1 MGFGGYAHRA
11 FPISKGSILNQLKIK
26 TQSNNIT
33 LPDYIEFMIVN
44 SILYMEMI
52 EAERENGKVLNSVC
66 DDNMQ
71 ADNATFEGWAIC
83 LKAWLPEMIEKVCL
97 KWTPPVS
104 DNSLHYNRFLYR
116 VVRFSETYDWFT
128 IADSLQD
135 IIGRFKNNLSSLT
148 NNFGNKEPSEPNS
161 RGEKYL
167 EYMIVHK
174 HEYAT
179 EFKKK
184 FGLEYFNHQLPVGV
198 KRNGKSFFTG
208 RASAIDLWGRKGD
221 TISIFELK
229 YKNKMVGIISELF
242 LYTCII
248 RDMII
253 GTITPPDSAKCK
265 RKCERELYAKISNIS
280 EIKAYMLSEVYHPLV
295 TQQAIDLM
303 NTNNLL
309 SCQPKIHYEAATT
322 PEGWLK
328 F

>member
-1 MGFGGYAHRA
+1 MK
-11 FPISKGSILNQLKIK
+11 PNEQTITVMQDTISKGSILSQLKIK

-33 LPDYIEFMIVN
+33 LPDYIEFKIVN
-44 SILYMEMI
+44 STLYMEMI

-116 VVRFSETYDWFT
+116 VVRFSEAYDWFT
-128 IADSLQD
+128 IADSLQE
-135 IIGRFKNNLSSLT
+135 IVERFKANLSDLT
-148 NNFGNKEPSEPNS
+148 NNFGNKEPSKPQKI
-161 RGEKYL
+161 GEKYL
-167 EYMIVHK
+167 EYMIVHE
-174 HEYAT
+174 HAS
-179 EFKKK
+179 EFKRN
-184 FGLEYFNHQLPVGV
+184 FVVEYFNHQLPVGV
-198 KRNGKSFFTG
+198 KQNRRSFFTG
-208 RASAIDLWGRKGD
+208 RASAIDLWGLTGD

-253 GTITPPDSAKCK
+253 GTIAPPDSAKCK
-265 RKCERELYAKISNIS
+265 RECEKELYSRISKIT
-280 EIKAYMLSEVYHPLV
+280 EIKSYMLSEVYHPLV
-295 TQQAIDLM
+295 SKEAIDLM
-303 NTNNLL
+303 NTNNHL
-309 SCQPKIHYEAATT
+309 SDQPKITYKKADT
-322 PEGWLK
+322 PETWRR

>member
-1 MGFGGYAHRA
+1 MQDTI
-11 FPISKGSILNQLKIK
+11 ISKSSILSQLKKKQSHENRLKLPKYIDFEIK
-26 TQSNNIT
+26 NST
-33 LPDYIEFMIVN
+33 LHMAIKPSKRENCIVN
-44 SILYMEMI
+44 YVTE
-52 EAERENGKVLNSVC
+52 
-66 DDNMQ
+66 NMQ
-71 ADNATFEGWAIC
+71 TDNAAFEGWAIC

-116 VVRFSETYDWFT
+116 VVRFSEAYDWFT
-128 IADSLQD
+128 IDNSLKEVVD
-135 IIGRFKNNLSSLT
+135 KFKGKLTALT
-148 NNFGNKEPSEPNS
+148 NNFGNKEPNKPNS

-167 EYMIVHK
+167 EYMIVN
-174 HEYAT
+174 EYAT
-179 EFKKK
+179 EFNKNL
-184 FGLEYFNHQLPVGV
+184 GLEYFNHQLPVGV

-208 RASAIDLWGRKGD
+208 RASAIDLWGLKGD

-303 NTNNLL
+303 NTNNHL